1 MGDIILTPSRQ
12 HRGEDDILVNE
23 RSVLTCVRNLA
34 FCFDDL
40 LPNEQ
45 GTRSLADII
54 SDPREYQ
61 MVSTFE

>member
-1 MGDIILTPSRQ
+1 MGDIILTSSQ
-12 HRGEDDILVNE
+12 QNQGEDDILINE
-23 RSVLTCVRNLA
+23 RCQLTCVRNLA

-45 GTRSLADII
+45 GTRSLTDII